1 MKENIFLV
9 GFSGTGKTN
18 VGRTLSALL
27 DYEYIDTDLQIEA
40 DTGRSVTAIFAED
53 GEPAFR
59 ALESAIL
66 EKICESNYQ
75 VVATGGGIVLSKEN
89 RTAMTANGYVVCLEA
104 RPETIYVRLMLD
116 TANRQDAANR
126 PLLKSDDPYQRIS
139 TMKAERARYYAEADW
154 TIHTDFLATE
164 EVASEIAQ
172 VLPLLRRRSDK
183 QRGGAGSPA
192 TPGSPHAARQ
202 GSLPF
207 HRGHEGLS
215 LTAASSWA
223 KEPDPVAGP
232 VAPASAPSDDSA
244 LVVQTSQGS
253 YPVLF
258 GENLLANLGD
268 VLLKYLPQAANRK
281 AFIIS
286 DDQVGPLFAPTVQGA
301 LEKSGFRVFVY
312 QVPAGES
319 SKSLTQVSALYDWL
333 AAGRAE
339 RKDLVLALGGGV
351 VGDLTG
357 FVASSWLRGLPF
369 VQLPTT
375 LLAMVDS
382 SVGGKTGVNHPTGK
396 NLIGAFYPPQAVIA
410 DVLTLTHLPE
420 RARRSGWS
428 EVVKHGVIPGTGTEQ
443 AALARFERLERNVF
457 ALNTGDMALTAS
469 ILRES
474 VAVKAGVVQEDE
486 REMGL
491 RITLN
496 YGHTYGHA
504 LEAAGGYTQLLHG
517 EAVAIGLQGA
527 ARLAELLG
535 YCSPEFVARQKTLLE
550 AFGLPTSA
558 RVYNFDREKIL
569 ASMKLDKKVEA
580 GAVRWILPRGIGSVE
595 VTRAVPAEAV
605 AQVLEELL

>member
-1 MKENIFLV
+1 LKENIFLV

-18 VGRTLSALL
+18 VGRALSALL
-27 DYEYIDTDLQIEA
+27 EYEYIDTDLQIEA

-59 ALESAIL
+59 ALESSIL

-75 VVATGGGIVLSKEN
+75 IVATGGGIVLSKEN

-126 PLLKSDDPYQRIS
+126 PLLKSDDPYRRIANL
-139 TMKAERARYYAEADW
+139 KAERARYYAEADW

-164 EVASEIAQ
+164 EVAAEIVQ

-202 GSLPF
+202 GSRPF
-207 HRGHEGLS
+207 HRGHEGLT

-223 KEPDPVAGP
+223 KEPAPAAGP
-232 VAPASAPSDDSA
+232 VAPASPPADDAA

-253 YPVLF
+253 YPLLF

-268 VLLKYLPQAANRK
+268 VLLKYLPQAASRK

-286 DDQVGPLFAPTVQGA
+286 DEQVGPLFAPTVRAA
-301 LEKSGFRVFVY
+301 LEKSGFRVSVY

-319 SKSLTQVSALYDWL
+319 SKSLAQVSALYDWL

-410 DVLTLTHLPE
+410 DVLTLTNLPE

-443 AALARFERLERNVF
+443 AALARFERLEKNVF
-457 ALNTGDMALTAS
+457 ALNAGDMALTAS

-474 VAVKAGVVQEDE
+474 AAVKAGVVQEDE

-504 LEAAGGYTQLLHG
+504 LEAAGGYTRLLHG
-517 EAVAIGLQGA
+517 EGVAIGLQGA
-527 ARLAELLG
+527 ARLAEQLG
-535 YCSPEFVARQKTLLE
+535 YCSSEFVARQKALLE

-558 RVYNFDREKIL
+558 RAYNFDREKIL

-605 AQVLEELL
+605 TQVLEELL

>member
-18 VGRTLSALL
+18 TGKALAALL
-27 DYEYIDTDLQIEA
+27 EYEYLDTDLQIEA
-40 DTGRSVTAIFAED
+40 DTGQTVTAIFADD

-59 ALESAIL
+59 ALESAVL
-66 EKICESNYQ
+66 EKICEHDFQ
-75 VVATGGGIVLSKEN
+75 VVATGGGIVLSQEN
-89 RTAMTANGYVVCLEA
+89 RTAMTANGYVVGLEA

-116 TANRQDAANR
+116 TAVRQDAANR
-126 PLLKSDDPYQRIS
+126 PLLNSDNPYTRIA
-139 TMKAERARYYAEADW
+139 TLKADRARFYAEVDW
-154 TIHTDFLATE
+154 TIHTDFLSPE
-164 EVASEIAQ
+164 EVAAEIVQ

-202 GSLPF
+202 NSLPF

-215 LTAASSWA
+215 LTPTVN
-223 KEPDPVAGP
+223 EPPTP
-232 VAPASAPSDDSA
+232 QSAPATPVSPDDAA
-244 LVVQTSQGS
+244 LVVQTSQGR

-281 AFIIS
+281 AFVVS
-286 DDQVGPLFAPTVQGA
+286 DEQVGPLFASTVQTA
-301 LEKSGFRVFVY
+301 LEASGFRVFTHF
-312 QVPAGES
+312 VPAGES
-319 SKSLTQVSALYDWL
+319 SKSLSQVSALYDWL

-410 DVLTLTHLPE
+410 DVLTLTNLPE

-428 EVVKHGVIPGTGTEQ
+428 EVVKHAVIPGTGTEQ
-443 AALARFERLERNVF
+443 AALARFERLEKNVF
-457 ALNTGDMALTAS
+457 ALNAGDMSLTAQ

-474 VAVKAGVVQEDE
+474 VAVKAGVVEQDE
-486 REMGL
+486 RETGL

-504 LEAAGGYTQLLHG
+504 LEAAGSYTQLLHG
-517 EAVAIGLQGA
+517 EAVAIGMQGA
-527 ARLAELLG
+527 ARLAEQLG
-535 YCSPEFVARQKTLLE
+535 YCSSEFVARQKSLLE

-558 RVYNFDREKIL
+558 RAYHFDREKIL
-569 ASMKLDKKVEA
+569 ASMRLDKKIEA
-580 GAVRWILPRGIGSVE
+580 GNIRWILPRGIGSVE
-595 VTRAVPAEAV
+595 VTREVPGEVV